1 MHGRSSCILFEI
13 FPKKLEQEKTDGEE
27 KTDGNSGKISI
38 IFCTSPGQHGFP
50 LRRSRP
56 VNLSNLVRLLPSTKG
71 HGSLFL
77 GGVNVSAENVQT
89 AFIVALK
96 GPFAKVLSVK
106 EVCSILYILFRWIG
120 KGYAFVIG

>member
-13 FPKKLEQEKTDGEE
+13 FPTKLEQEKTDGEDT
-27 KTDGNSGKISI
+27 TDGNSGKISI

-56 VNLSNLVRLLPSTKG
+56 VNPLQSGQASSFYQGPWSII
-71 HGSLFL
+71 L

-89 AFIVALK
+89 AFIAALN

-106 EVCSILYILFRWIG
+106 EVCSIL
-120 KGYAFVIG
+120 